1 MLKCRPEP
9 GHSGRRAI
17 ATPKRI
23 TQSIRAGKV
32 PRRYGWPD
40 YESAGASQRQAVFAA
55 TFRARSRG
63 RAISRFDPI
72 LTPCTCRTESPNSR
86 ATSALRAPWAR
97 RSSNCSRLSEASVS
111 ELRCFNG
118 FRLASGVGVATSSER
133 SGLTVGVISTPTPAI
148 NASAVRASSN
158 ARSRGCVSNAL
169 ASNHERR
176 RTGSLRT
183 SATTLGSVEGSPGL
197 SSSRVEIGKCAIAS
211 ALPRGKVA

>member
-1 MLKCRPEP
+1 MRAQEPVRGRLFLPLRSCKIKRSGNFALRSHPDSLYLPYREPELA
-9 GHSGRRAI
+9 RNL
-17 ATPKRI
+17 RI
-23 TQSIRAGKV
+23 T
-32 PRRYGWPD
+32 
-40 YESAGASQRQAVFAA
+40 
-55 TFRARSRG
+55 RS
-63 RAISRFDPI
+63 
-72 LTPCTCRTESPNSR
+72 
-86 ATSALRAPWAR
+86 WAR